1 MQKATL
7 KEMKK
12 SGYYYQPALRF
23 IEDMIEKDIP
33 LSAIDIND
41 WHSSPNVIVYLT
53 IPYGSSKKG
62 GKSKQW
68 KNRFGKSTLKS
79 ALAFWESRN

>member
-1 MQKATL
+1 MKAETL

-23 IEDMIEKDIP
+23 IEDMVKKGIP
-33 LSAIDIND
+33 LSAIDTND
-41 WHSSPNVIVYLT
+41 WHSSPNTIVYLT
-53 IPYGSSKKG
+53 IPYGRTKKG

-68 KNRFGKSTLKS
+68 KNRFGKSN
-79 ALAFWESRN
+79 R